1 MNENEKGNFM
11 PNRIVWVDIPVVEL
25 DRAITFYS
33 AMLGTPVKKEE
44 FDGMS
49 MGVLPHEGEDV
60 GGALATGGSSKP
72 SVDGPLIYLN
82 VQGRLDEAIAAVE
95 PSGGKIMQPKHQI
108 GPYGFRAVVIDSEGN
123 RVALHSK

>member
-1 MNENEKGNFM
+1 M
-11 PNRIVWVDIPVVEL
+11 PNQIVWVDIPVLEL

-33 AMLGTPVKKEE
+33 AMLGVPVKKEE

-49 MGVLPHEGEDV
+49 MGLLPHEGNDV
-60 GGALATGGSSKP
+60 GGSLATGEGTKP

-82 VQGRLDEAIAAVE
+82 VHGRLDEAIAAVE
-95 PSGGKIMQPKHQI
+95 PSGGKILQPKHQI